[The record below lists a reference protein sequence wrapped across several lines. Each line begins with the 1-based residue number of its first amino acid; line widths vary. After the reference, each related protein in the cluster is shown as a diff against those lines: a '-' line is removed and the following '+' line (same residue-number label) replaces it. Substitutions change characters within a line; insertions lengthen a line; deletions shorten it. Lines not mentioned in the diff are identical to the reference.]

1 MRPPMSGIQASAAA
15 TFEGSPV
22 VVVFAAGA
30 GVGFAAGAGVG
41 LTGSGMIHL
50 EERRRVLSRQLA
62 RLFAFVRGSAP
73 VRSNRGETNSRS
85 GRRKNLRSHGR
96 FRASARD
103 RRVDRGKAGWPCL
116 RGDLR

>member
-1 MRPPMSGIQASAAA
+1 MSGIQASAAA

-30 GVGFAAGAGVG
+30 EGVG

-62 RLFAFVRGSAP
+62 CLFAFVRGIAP
-73 VRSNRGETNSRS
+73 VRSDRGETNSRS

-96 FRASARD
+96 SRASARD